1 MAGRRPPQPA
11 TSWAFLQQQ
20 RLLASSRLETFVA
33 LVGWG
38 RNLTHFAGPV
48 SRQNFREHWGYDG
61 DMPVARALTG
71 TRYTG
76 TVFASMP
83 GYDAVRHYTAGCQGT
98 AGLFA
103 SVLRAANIPVRLRSV
118 SNDSTPHATILFL
131 SEDRALSHGDDPYSL
146 LSEGAPA
153 GRPAR

>member
-103 SVLRAANIPVRLRSV
+103 SVLRAANIPVRLRSGQQRQHAARD
-118 SNDSTPHATILFL
+118 DSLPERR
-131 SEDRALSHGDDPYSL
+131 SRAVAWRRPL
-146 LSEGAPA
+146 LAA
-153 GRPAR
+153 QRGRPRRPTC